1 MQAAGRRTVRIVPSI
16 RGDKV
21 NEEMLTSF
29 SNLQPL
35 GLLCLGIHI
44 TFMTG

>member
-1 MQAAGRRTVRIVPSI
+1 MLVAGRPEGRNSSEHR
-16 RGDKV
+16 REEV
-21 NEEMLTSF
+21 NEQMLTSF
-29 SNLQPL
+29 SLQPL

>member
-1 MQAAGRRTVRIVPSI
+1 MQAAGRLEGRNSPEHQ
-16 RGDKV
+16 GEKV

-29 SNLQPL
+29 SSLQPL